1 MATQARS
8 IASLTISFGLVAIPV
23 KLYSATQSSER
34 ISFNLLRAKDGSR
47 VKQQYVAVADGQ
59 LVERAE
65 MVKGYEFAKDQYVM
79 FSPEELKAL
88 EDTTTHA
95 IDIGQFVPLE
105 SVDPVYFDGTYYL
118 APDKGGA
125 KPYTL
130 LATALRKTGQCAV
143 GRWVSRGKE
152 HIVII
157 RPMQDG
163 LAMHQLHFKEQVR
176 ELKDLGLE
184 PAPVSEPELKLA
196 QQLIDHLAAK
206 RFDANEYHDEF
217 KGRVEAA
224 IQKKVEGKQI
234 SLAEAPAA
242 STSGNVI
249 DLMEALRAS
258 IDARGAKTPSLKE
271 RKAPKRATGTHRAPA
286 RRLAD
291 EMQEFD
297 SKDLKRLFGIPA
309 SHVRSLIRAGHIS
322 PSKKA
327 GKSGKLAYSF
337 QDLIVLRTLGS
348 LRAAKIPTKRINR
361 TLREIRSSLPGE
373 LPLSGLSIV
382 AVGDRIV
389 VREGRSLRES
399 ETGQYTLAL
408 EVIDQDGA
416 LLDDRQAL
424 ERRGKGRAARSA
436 AAPAAGR
443 RGAFRARDGSRG
455 TDAEGAA
462 PMRRASR
469 LAAHGG
475 AGESGTAA
483 APEGP
488 SARGGSVYRGIDTAE
503 ALLSFNLAVLLED
516 LDRRRSDGGVPGRPR
531 AGPGACR
538 RPLQPRAAL
547 RAGGQREDALRH
559 LLAYRRS

>member
-88 EDTTTHA
+88 EDTTTHS

-143 GRWVSRGKE
+143 GRWISRGKE

-176 ELKDLGLE
+176 ELKDLGIE

-206 RFDANEYHDEF
+206 RFDPNEYHDEF

-242 STSGNVI
+242 STGGNVI

-271 RKAPKRATGTHRAPA
+271 RKAPKRAT
-286 RRLAD
+286 
-291 EMQEFD
+291 
-297 SKDLKRLFGIPA
+297 
-309 SHVRSLIRAGHIS
+309 
-322 PSKKA
+322 
-327 GKSGKLAYSF
+327 
-337 QDLIVLRTLGS
+337 
-348 LRAAKIPTKRINR
+348 
-361 TLREIRSSLPGE
+361 
-373 LPLSGLSIV
+373 
-382 AVGDRIV
+382 
-389 VREGRSLRES
+389 
-399 ETGQYTLAL
+399 
-408 EVIDQDGA
+408 
-416 LLDDRQAL
+416 
-424 ERRGKGRAARSA
+424 
-436 AAPAAGR
+436 APAAARKTAR
-443 RGAFRARDGSRG
+443 R
-455 TDAEGAA
+455 
-462 PMRRASR
+462 
-469 LAAHGG
+469 
-475 AGESGTAA
+475 
-483 APEGP
+483 
-488 SARGGSVYRGIDTAE
+488 
-503 ALLSFNLAVLLED
+503 
-516 LDRRRSDGGVPGRPR
+516 
-531 AGPGACR
+531 
-538 RPLQPRAAL
+538 
-547 RAGGQREDALRH
+547 
-559 LLAYRRS
+559 

>member
-59 LVERAE
+59 QVERAE

-152 HIVII
+152 HIVVI

-176 ELKDLGLE
+176 ELKDLGIE

-206 RFDANEYHDEF
+206 RFDPNEYHDEF

-249 DLMEALRAS
+249 DLMAALRAS
-258 IDARGAKTPSLKE
+258 IDARGTSNSAALKE
-271 RKAPKRATGTHRAPA
+271 RKAPKRAASSGATRKTA
-286 RRLAD
+286 RR
-291 EMQEFD
+291 
-297 SKDLKRLFGIPA
+297 
-309 SHVRSLIRAGHIS
+309 
-322 PSKKA
+322 
-327 GKSGKLAYSF
+327 
-337 QDLIVLRTLGS
+337 
-348 LRAAKIPTKRINR
+348 
-361 TLREIRSSLPGE
+361 
-373 LPLSGLSIV
+373 
-382 AVGDRIV
+382 
-389 VREGRSLRES
+389 
-399 ETGQYTLAL
+399 
-408 EVIDQDGA
+408 
-416 LLDDRQAL
+416 
-424 ERRGKGRAARSA
+424 
-436 AAPAAGR
+436 
-443 RGAFRARDGSRG
+443 
-455 TDAEGAA
+455 
-462 PMRRASR
+462 
-469 LAAHGG
+469 
-475 AGESGTAA
+475 
-483 APEGP
+483 
-488 SARGGSVYRGIDTAE
+488 
-503 ALLSFNLAVLLED
+503 
-516 LDRRRSDGGVPGRPR
+516 
-531 AGPGACR
+531 
-538 RPLQPRAAL
+538 
-547 RAGGQREDALRH
+547 
-559 LLAYRRS
+559 